1 MAKVT
6 STCTNIMIPVE
17 RSLMCNSKFNF
28 KEIGQM
34 SRSKGLKPTERSYI
48 TGYTHIKCQVLALT
62 VEEIYH

>member
-6 STCTNIMIPVE
+6 STCTNILIPVE
-17 RSLMCNSKFNF
+17 RSFDMKRSCVIQKFNF

-48 TGYTHIKCQVLALT
+48 TGNTHVK
-62 VEEIYH
+62 Y